1 MPSISNK
8 KTQKYPVCI
17 TVSESRYPDPLHKGF
32 DPEMV
37 YVQCGVCGAPVI
49 WEQGKTSELF
59 KTAGIDPLELDPT
72 CILVTNGCPACS
84 GHGMFSVQIMR
95 ITETPAQYYPV
106 TLGYA

>member
-8 KTQKYPVCI
+8 KTYPICI

-59 KTAGIDPLELDPT
+59 RTAGIDPLELDPT
-72 CILVTNGCPACS
+72 CILVTNGCPSCS
-84 GHGMFSVQIMR
+84 GHGMFSVQILR
-95 ITETPAQYYPV
+95 VTETPAQYYPV
-106 TLGYA
+106 TLGCA

>member
-8 KTQKYPVCI
+8 KTYPICI

-59 KTAGIDPLELDPT
+59 RTAGIDPLEL
-72 CILVTNGCPACS
+72 
-84 GHGMFSVQIMR
+84 GHGMFSVQILR
-95 ITETPAQYYPV
+95 VTETPAQYYPV